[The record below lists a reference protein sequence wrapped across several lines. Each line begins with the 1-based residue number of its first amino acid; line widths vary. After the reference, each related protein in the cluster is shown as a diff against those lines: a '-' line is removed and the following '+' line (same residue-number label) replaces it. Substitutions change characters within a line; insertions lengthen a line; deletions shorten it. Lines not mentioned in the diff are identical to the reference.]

1 MITAFLNGPKILVML
16 FIFMQWCAARG
27 AEGPGRREA
36 QGSAADTR
44 ATTRRCALVWY
55 IASYIPYGQNMI
67 KKAFSKMT
75 FD

>member
-1 MITAFLNGPKILVML
+1 MFKAKRIWATAIYLTMLVATLVAAFLAAPVVIVLIT
-16 FIFMQWCAARG
+16 IFVQW
-27 AEGPGRREA
+27 
-36 QGSAADTR
+36 
-44 ATTRRCALVWY
+44 CALVWY